1 MMRLAPSAA
10 NNPGHPNWLQGL
22 QVAGQG
28 IALGNSN
35 ITRSEDSCLHPQPP
49 ALSFPPAS
57 DT

>member
-22 QVAGQG
+22 QVAGQA

-35 ITRSEDSCLHPQPP
+35 TTRSEDSCLRP
-49 ALSFPPAS
+49 
-57 DT
+57 

>member
-49 ALSFPPAS
+49 LFPS
-57 DT
+57 C